1 MQNWLIRMKK
11 QILESGRAEF
21 TEPGKKPRRDTIS
34 FHGLR
39 HTFAQNYLTDL
50 KFMNPKDARLKV
62 SQALGH
68 ERMEITRVYTNEK
81 KT

>member
-1 MQNWLIRMKK
+1 
-11 QILESGRAEF
+11 
-21 TEPGKKPRRDTIS
+21 
-34 FHGLR
+34 
-39 HTFAQNYLTDL
+39 
-50 KFMNPKDARLKV
+50 MNPKDARLKV